1 MSETVLKSAPAAD
14 ETSRHFQ
21 VRRLFD
27 MVVRPRATL
36 NALRG
41 LERGAWLTPIAVIL
55 ALLIVRVLVE
65 APIKIALA
73 ESGAAP
79 PPPGFE
85 FYTPEQ
91 QAQIQQAL
99 EATRGPVFQYVFPII
114 GAVLRGLLLWSIT
127 AVLLY
132 FISTLQGGRGSLTRS
147 LNLVAWA
154 MLPTIVHLSIQI
166 IATLTTQQLIDE
178 PGLAGFTPS
187 PPEGTILGRALLS
200 RIDFFLF
207 WHMALLVIGLKLFTG
222 LDSRK
227 AWVSVLITIAI
238 VMLLRILPDLIG
250 AQLGGLTIIQP
261 FIF

>member
-1 MSETVLKSAPAAD
+1 MSETVLNSAPAAD
-14 ETSRHFQ
+14 EAPRRFQ
-21 VRRLFD
+21 PRRVFD
-27 MVVRPRATL
+27 LIVRPRATL
-36 NALRG
+36 SEVRG
-41 LERGAWLTPIAVIL
+41 IERGMWLTPIAIIL
-55 ALLIVRVLVE
+55 ALLVVRVLVE

-79 PPPGFE
+79 TPPGFE

-99 EATRGPVFQYVFPII
+99 EATRGPVFQYIFPII
-114 GAVLRGLLLWSIT
+114 GAVLRGLLLWGIT

-132 FISTLQGGRGSLTRS
+132 FISTLQGGRGSMTRS

-154 MLPTIVHLSIQI
+154 MVPTIVHLSIQI
-166 IATLTTQQLIDE
+166 VFILTTQQLIDE
-178 PGLAGFTPS
+178 PGLSGFTPA

-200 RIDFFLF
+200 RIDLFLV
-207 WHMALLVIGLKLFTG
+207 WHAVLLVAGLKLFTG
-222 LDSRK
+222 LDSGK
-227 AWVSVLITIAI
+227 AWGSVLIAIAI
-238 VMLLRILPDLIG
+238 VMILRVLPDLIG